1 MTVTVVKDDK
11 KIFMWLL
18 GIIGI
23 SFILPEYIAPL
34 FVFFF
39 YIPFLIH
46 FKKTGRNAK
55 IGNFG
60 KAFMVYMC
68 YMLISGIWSKTH
80 ILSSLIGLLWM
91 GCFLFYIEI
100 ANTVNTKSKL
110 KNAISALNISS
121 GIIGL
126 IAVLEFVTYNLTK
139 YFDGFNFTISNPLY
153 YSIND
158 WIFGVFPFEIIN
170 SPYLSRA

>member
-1 MTVTVVKDDK
+1 MTVTVAKDDK
-11 KIFMWLL
+11 KLFGWLL
-18 GIIGI
+18 VIIGA

-55 IGNFG
+55 IGNLG
-60 KAFMVYMC
+60 KTFMAYMC

-91 GCFLFYIEI
+91 GCFLF
-100 ANTVNTKSKL
+100 
-110 KNAISALNISS
+110 
-121 GIIGL
+121 
-126 IAVLEFVTYNLTK
+126 AVRE
-139 YFDGFNFTISNPLY
+139 
-153 YSIND
+153 
-158 WIFGVFPFEIIN
+158 N
-170 SPYLSRA
+170 STP